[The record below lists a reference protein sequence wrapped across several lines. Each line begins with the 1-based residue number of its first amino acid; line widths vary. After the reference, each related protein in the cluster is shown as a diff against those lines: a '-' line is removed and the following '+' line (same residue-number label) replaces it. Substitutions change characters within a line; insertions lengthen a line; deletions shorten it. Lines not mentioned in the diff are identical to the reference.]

1 MGAPNLLLAGRH
13 LTSLRPWGH
22 GLFGLILAAPL
33 SAVCLYSY
41 TDYKITNFGLRASI
55 IETPDCDVHL
65 TV

>member
-41 TDYKITNFGLRASI
+41 TDYKITNFGCVQVPLKRRI
-55 IETPDCDVHL
+55 VMFI
-65 TV
+65 